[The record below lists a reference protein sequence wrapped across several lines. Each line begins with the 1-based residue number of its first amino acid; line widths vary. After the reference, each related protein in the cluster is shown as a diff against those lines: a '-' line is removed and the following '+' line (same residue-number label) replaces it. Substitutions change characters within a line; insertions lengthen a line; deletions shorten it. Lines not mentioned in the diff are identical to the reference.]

1 MLLVDYKDLLL
12 LLLVYKDLLELRFV
26 DFIDC
31 LLTGRDD
38 LLFWVFRLSWDL
50 FIVEDFFLDSLF
62 IELML
67 GGLFKLFIVL
77 LLLFI
82 LLLLLIVLRL
92 EKLDGELIG
101 Y

>member
-26 DFIDC
+26 DLIDC
-31 LLTGRDD
+31 LLAGRDD
-38 LLFWVFRLSWDL
+38 LLFWLLRLSWDL

-77 LLLFI
+77 LLLLLLI
-82 LLLLLIVLRL
+82 LLLILLRL
-92 EKLDGELIG
+92 VKLDGELIG